1 MATAVAPPRDGG
13 RPPRAYLQR
22 FQAQNWGMSS
32 VDVPTWPPS
41 ASHHGTA
48 AFMRTGEHGE
58 SQRLA
63 SSTTIP
69 RDSGGNPNT
78 MWEGQEC
85 TATLITRGRGVH
97 LDTARATAHVRK
109 SVQTPKAKA
118 TAALK
123 EMRLPSFNMNSFWM
137 KKINSAGSWTREL
150 RPRLVR
156 DTGALSRLS
165 TAWLS

>member
-13 RPPRAYLQR
+13 SPTRAYLQR
-22 FQAQNWGMSS
+22 FQAQNWGMAS

-97 LDTARATAHVRK
+97 LGTVRATAHVRK
-109 SVQTPKAKA
+109 SVQTPKAKG

-123 EMRLPSFNMNSFWM
+123 EMRLPSFNMNSFRM
-137 KKINSAGSWTREL
+137 NKVNALGCSMRE
-150 RPRLVR
+150 RRARLVR
-156 DTGALSRLS
+156 DTGALSRSS
-165 TAWLS
+165 TTWLS